1 MKSRMLLG
9 VLAVC
14 ALLGE
19 GCATVGKKTVKCA
32 ADPTD
37 LFPGQ
42 DILPILS
49 WYSIP
54 PADLSL
60 ERYLEMKEAGFN
72 INFSHIGKYEDAVK
86 SLDLGKRPAS
96 TSTSR
101 ISANMK
107 TLSSRWIS
115 RNRRASTA
123 CSRAASCMM
132 SPKKRSRPS

>member
-72 INFSHIGKYEDAVK
+72 INFSHIGKYEDAIK
-86 SLDLGKRPAS
+86 SLDLAQQAGIYSMFTCSKLHDEPEE
-96 TSTSR
+96 TV
-101 ISANMK
+101 K
-107 TLSSRWIS
+107 TTEENEI
-115 RNRRASTA
+115 
-123 CSRAASCMM
+123 
-132 SPKKRSRPS
+132 

>member
-42 DILPILS
+42 DVLPILS

-54 PADLSL
+54 Q
-60 ERYLEMKEAGFN
+60 R
-72 INFSHIGKYEDAVK
+72 
-86 SLDLGKRPAS
+86 
-96 TSTSR
+96 T
-101 ISANMK
+101 
-107 TLSSRWIS
+107 
-115 RNRRASTA
+115 
-123 CSRAASCMM
+123 
-132 SPKKRSRPS
+132 